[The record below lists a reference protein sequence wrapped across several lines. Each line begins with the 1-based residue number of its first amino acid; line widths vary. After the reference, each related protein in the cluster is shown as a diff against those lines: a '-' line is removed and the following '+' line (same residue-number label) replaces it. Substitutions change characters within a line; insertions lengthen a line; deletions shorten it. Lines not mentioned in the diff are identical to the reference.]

1 MIIFSIYQG
10 FVNVYLGE
18 LDACVPEE
26 VSLSAFCVVALA
38 GTALD
43 RRERRE
49 PGGGFLPIEKELSL
63 DSSCAE
69 PKLNLS
75 EAKGLL

>member
-10 FVNVYLGE
+10 FVNVYLEE
-18 LDACVPEE
+18 LDAAAPEK
-26 VSLSAFCVVALA
+26 VSLSTLCVVALA

-49 PGGGFLPIEKELSL
+49 RGGGSLPVEKDQSLGSCCIE
-63 DSSCAE
+63 
-69 PKLNLS
+69 P
-75 EAKGLL
+75 